1 MEKRMFHVSALI
13 PQAVL
18 YDVLY
23 YLQSKRCY
31 NVESRPFVGEED
43 KAVVALSDWTTQRKR
58 DHVLGILGGGQ
69 MQGAEI
75 AKSLERAGGGKM
87 GNPTGFL
94 KRMTEL
100 GLIKKG
106 KNKGSYT
113 LKGGKS

>member
-1 MEKRMFHVSALI
+1 MEKKLFHVSALVS
-13 PQAVL
+13 QMAL
-18 YDVLY
+18 YDVLRF
-23 YLQSKRCY
+23 LENKRAY
-31 NVESRPFVGEED
+31 NVESRPFVGKED
-43 KAVVALSDWTTQRKR
+43 KAAIALSGWTTQRKR

-75 AKSLERAGGGKM
+75 AKSLEKAGGGMM

-113 LKGGKS
+113 LKGGKP